1 MSIFEKLCPSCASR
15 VAASAETCD
24 CGHIFESA
32 DGSGKSTP
40 ETALRDEELYENYLA
55 ARADQA
61 NEAARA
67 AHEAYHA
74 RPEDPNLA
82 AAAELAREVAT
93 SIATDLADQRS
104 KVAALRK
111 MLPPAPKPMV
121 AAPKPAA
128 PKIEPRKIAASPHK
142 PVSATPKPP
151 TSAKAMPA
159 EIAKPAPV
167 AQVATPAP
175 IAADSSAQPEP
186 QPAAQSAAPATRSD
200 ILFETQPVR
209 LSAPASPAPL
219 APPPLSTAERA
230 ASVLE
235 TIKKAKAREEATRA
249 IQNVE
254 RANEAIAHVPPE
266 SFRTEQAARAEKALA
281 VQKALDVKECG
292 NCTAKVP
299 VNTTRCRCGYV
310 FDLGTN
316 DLPSLTL
323 CTGDFT
329 ALRDSLNL
337 NLRRNS

>member
-1 MSIFEKLCPSCASR
+1 MSVSLSIFEKLCPSCASR
-15 VAASAETCD
+15 ISASAETCD
-24 CGHIFESA
+24 CGHVFESA
-32 DGSGKSTP
+32 DGSGKSTQ
-40 ETALRDEELYENYLA
+40 EAALRDEELYENYLA

-74 RPEDPNLA
+74 DPTDANRA
-82 AAAELAREVAT
+82 AAAELAKEVAA
-93 SIATDLADQRS
+93 SIASDLAQQRA

-111 MLPPAPKPMV
+111 ALPPAPKPVV
-121 AAPKPAA
+121 AAPKPLPPKVPATIQVTA
-128 PKIEPRKIAASPHK
+128 PS
-142 PVSATPKPP
+142 
-151 TSAKAMPA
+151 
-159 EIAKPAPV
+159 KPAPV
-167 AQVATPAP
+167 VAKAPEPVETARQLPDAPVAAPSTPAP
-175 IAADSSAQPEP
+175 IANPVT
-186 QPAAQSAAPATRSD
+186 QPATPAASSE
-200 ILFETQPVR
+200 IVFETQPVR
-209 LSAPASPAPL
+209 ISAPTSPSPI
-219 APPPLSTAERA
+219 APPPVSTAERA

-235 TIKKAKAREEATRA
+235 TIKKAKAREDATRA
-249 IQNVE
+249 IQKVD
-254 RANEAIAHVPPE
+254 RASEASAASTIAHVPPE

-281 VQKALDVKECG
+281 VQKALDVKECA

-299 VNTTRCRCGYV
+299 TNTSRCRCGYV